1 MKKMVFYII
10 PILMVLM
17 GCASSGKAVVEA
29 NGSSPGMDLDVAIR
43 EAAVQME
50 AKIPSKT
57 MVALVSVASPSTA
70 FSTQVLTR
78 LESAI
83 VGGGKLV
90 VVDRANLDKVREE
103 QGFQLSGEVD
113 DESAKSIGKLL
124 GAGAIV
130 TGSLADLGDVYSLTL
145 KTINIE
151 TATVAVSY
159 LADLTKSAR
168 IETLLAS
175 GGGAGTGTAASRSAV
190 QTGGTAVRVPAAP
203 PEPEVPDTG
212 FGIAVITRSAGDV
225 YLDNKKVAA
234 IKDNETFVIAVE
246 KAGKYTLQVAFTK
259 GGEANRT
266 VTIMSRGVTKV
277 DVSQITVGDTG
288 PGGGLVFYDK
298 GTSSGGWRYLEA
310 APEFTEFTSKWDDA
324 EGRCKTLSV
333 ESGIAGWRLPT
344 GDELNQMYLNLKTKG
359 LGGFTDGW
367 YWTSNRSSS
376 SGTYYGQ
383 QNFKDGT
390 QSDSLWSNTG
400 NSAKV
405 RAVQQF

>member
-1 MKKMVFYII
+1 
-10 PILMVLM
+10 
-17 GCASSGKAVVEA
+17 
-29 NGSSPGMDLDVAIR
+29 
-43 EAAVQME
+43 
-50 AKIPSKT
+50 
-57 MVALVSVASPSTA
+57 
-70 FSTQVLTR
+70 
-78 LESAI
+78 
-83 VGGGKLV
+83 
-90 VVDRANLDKVREE
+90 
-103 QGFQLSGEVD
+103 
-113 DESAKSIGKLL
+113 
-124 GAGAIV
+124 
-130 TGSLADLGDVYSLTL
+130 
-145 KTINIE
+145 
-151 TATVAVSY
+151 
-159 LADLTKSAR
+159 
-168 IETLLAS
+168 
-175 GGGAGTGTAASRSAV
+175 
-190 QTGGTAVRVPAAP
+190 
-203 PEPEVPDTG
+203 
-212 FGIAVITRSAGDV
+212 VITRSAGDV
-225 YLDNKKVAA
+225 YLDNKKIAA

-376 SGTYYGQ
+376 SGTYYRQ

-405 RAVQQF
+405 RAVRQF